1 MLGWNI
7 GKVLCGVYAGTSLQG
22 KRVGHRYGKGDLSPK
37 TCIIDPTGKTV
48 KLPCTCSAKL
58 ASTRIYRNCKY
69 VKRKK
74 PSAAIAC
81 DGRGRLR
88 PHSERV
94 GWNTPSPATLILPQL
109 DAHNAPFSV
118 SVGKDG
124 ESEDGD
130 RSDTLLLNVVK

>member
-1 MLGWNI
+1 MPELRFKEKGWDTDI
-7 GKVLCGVYAGTSLQG
+7 
-22 KRVGHRYGKGDLSPK
+22 GKGDLSPE
-37 TCIIDPTGKTV
+37 TCIIDLTGKTV

-58 ASTRIYRNCKY
+58 ASTRKYRNCKY

-88 PHSERV
+88 PQGERV

-109 DAHNAPFSV
+109 DAHNVPLSV

-130 RSDTLLLNVVK
+130 RSDTLPLNVVK